1 MGTLFSALYLGKA
14 GTQVAQ
20 VQLDVTGHNI
30 ANINKEGYS
39 RQRVDLTTRLP
50 NLMSYGA
57 LGRGPMIAGI
67 DRQREAFLDTVY
79 RQQVHGLGAA
89 EISAIYYSRIEDI
102 FQEPGENAFSQRIA
116 DFWDALSDFANNVE
130 ALPARVSLLTES
142 EAVAASLNE
151 VARRIRAMQTNAN
164 EEIRNTVPEINDIGM
179 QIVALNDIIRRS
191 EAGGRSA
198 NDLRDDRDLLLDKL
212 AKLVPISAIE
222 RDDGQVD
229 VLMGG
234 TQFIAGNRMRQ
245 LQVVNDDTI
254 NPTRPD
260 FLRVEFADDGTLL
273 AVGSGELGGLF
284 NMRDGELQSL
294 MDRVDEL
301 ALGLM
306 SSINAI
312 QSQGRGLKEIDIS
325 LTSAYAVTDPT
336 VPLND
341 SGLTFEVSDG
351 TFDVLVFDTSGNVI
365 ETLTIPVVASGPP
378 GGQTTLDD
386 IAAAINA
393 SANLTATVNGDGTL
407 TIDPGAGVQ
416 YSFANDDANLLTALG
431 VNVLFTGDSALTMKV
446 SQHLLND
453 PTLLS
458 SRFGLDPTETG
469 LNDAAQAMAALR
481 SKAIIDDNT
490 QSLDDYYQSIIVRVG
505 INARSNAQLLQVEQA
520 FVDDFSRRIQEVSGV
535 SLDEEVTNL
544 LLFQRAFEASAR
556 VISVADTMLETLI
569 NLGR

>member
-39 RQRVDLTTRLP
+39 RQRVDLTTRIP
-50 NLMSYGA
+50 NMMSYGA
-57 LGRGPMIAGI
+57 LGRGPVVAGI
-67 DRQREAFLDTVY
+67 ERQREAFLDTVF

-89 EISAIYYSRIEDI
+89 EISAVYYSRIEDI

-130 ALPARVSLLTES
+130 ALPARVSLLTEA

-164 EEIRNTVPEINDIGM
+164 EEIRNTIPEINDIGR

-198 NDLRDDRDLLLDKL
+198 NDLRDDRDMLLDKL
-212 AKLVPISAIE
+212 AKLVPITAIE

-234 TQFIAGNRMRQ
+234 TQFIAGNRMKQ
-245 LQVVNDDTI
+245 LQVVTDDTI

-273 AVGSGELGGLF
+273 SVGSGELGGLF
-284 NMRDGELQSL
+284 KMRDGELQSL
-294 MDRVDEL
+294 MERIDEL

-306 SSINAI
+306 RSINAI

-325 LTSAYAVTDPT
+325 LTSAYAVTDPSI
-336 VPLND
+336 PLNEA
-341 SGLTFEVSDG
+341 GLTFEVSDG
-351 TFDVLVFDTSGNVI
+351 TFDVLVFDTAGNVI

-393 SANLTATVNGDGTL
+393 SANLSATVNGNGTL
-407 TIDPGAGVQ
+407 TIDSGAGVQ
-416 YSFANDDANLLTALG
+416 YSFANDDANLLAALG
-431 VNVLFTGDSALTMKV
+431 MNVLFTGESALTMKV
-446 SQHLLND
+446 SQHLLDD

-469 LNDAAQAMAALR
+469 QNDAAQAMAALR
-481 SKAIIDDNT
+481 NRSIIDDNS
-490 QSLDDYYQSIIVRVG
+490 QSLDDFYQSLIVRVG

-520 FVDDFSRRIQEVSGV
+520 FVNDFTRRIQEVSGV

-544 LLFQRAFEASAR
+544 ILFQRAFEASAR
-556 VISVADTMLETLI
+556 VISVADSMLETLI